1 MKKAKEATM
10 EQKYWPDEDARTLA
24 RHHEIRSDPKRHADA
39 IKAAQKMADDKAVE
53 AASMKKVAGDHP
65 HQGGKGQHSKGGMVI
80 LDSNVRKV

>member
-1 MKKAKEATM
+1 MKKATEATM

-39 IKAAQKMADDKAVE
+39 IKAAKKMADDKAVE
-53 AASMKKVAGDHP
+53 AAAMKKVAESHS
-65 HQGGKGQHSKGGMVI
+65 HKGGKDHSKGGMVI